1 MMNFVLRKLFSLLP
15 GTWLLLAA
23 CLPAQAQ
30 YESFY
35 QEGEFGVQLGA
46 AHYFG
51 DLNTQTGL
59 KRPQPALGVFYRKQL
74 NNYSAIRI
82 AANYARLAYSDH
94 LQSNNEFQRRRNLSF
109 ETSIWELLVQGD
121 FNFFR
126 FNPTNPQER
135 FTPYLTFGAGFFYY
149 DPFARLNGRK
159 YYLRT
164 LGTEGQTSALY
175 PERKAYSTVA
185 LAIPFGVGIKW
196 AVTTNMNLHFE
207 ILHRFTGTD
216 YIDDVSGTYA
226 GLNAFSSSSPGWLL
240 QDRSYE
246 TGPRIGTAGAQRGFS
261 GNKDQ
266 YITATLGVSFNI
278 TSYKCP
284 SGN

>member
-1 MMNFVLRKLFSLLP
+1 MKKLVPVLLCLFVLLFN
-15 GTWLLLAA
+15 AVA
-23 CLPAQAQ
+23 VKAQ
-30 YESFY
+30 YESYY
-35 QEGEFGVQLGA
+35 QEGEFGFQLGA

-59 KRPQPALGVFYRKQL
+59 KRPQPALGVFFRKQI
-74 NNYSAIRI
+74 NNYAAIRV
-82 AANYARLAYSDH
+82 AANYARLAYSDR
-94 LQSNNEFQRRRNLSF
+94 LQQNNEFQRRRNLSF
-109 ETSIWELLVQGD
+109 ETSIWELMVQGD

-126 FNPTNPQER
+126 FNPTNPNER

-149 DPFARLNGRK
+149 DPFARLNGEK
-159 YYLRT
+159 YYLRP
-164 LGTEGQTSALY
+164 LGTEGQASALY
-175 PERKAYSTVA
+175 PEKKTYSAVA
-185 LAIPFGVGIKW
+185 LAVPFGMGVKW
-196 AVTTNMNLHFE
+196 AIRPTMNLHFE
-207 ILHRFTGTD
+207 ITHRFTGTD

-226 GLNAFSSSSPGWLL
+226 GLAAFSPSSPAWLL

-246 TGPRIGTAGAQRGFS
+246 TGPRIGVAGSQRGFS

-278 TSYKCP
+278 ISYKCP